1 MALLRSHLR
10 GVLAATAVFLLG
22 GCYAEFENAL
32 PATEPSPLKKT
43 LPGEWRFV
51 DISPA
56 DIARSPQRVPQVFT
70 IAAQPDGSI
79 TAQAAEVA
87 GVKSGYELSVARIN
101 GRDFISARAQPGTG
115 PWYVF
120 RASWDAGKRRLALEA
135 VPGAA
140 VEQLIKAGML
150 QSKPGALTP
159 GMVAEPG
166 ESVAGMLRVGSL
178 AFQPAFT
185 LQKSGK

>member
-1 MALLRSHLR
+1 MSSLRRLVCATLAACALL
-10 GVLAATAVFLLG
+10 LLE

-32 PATEPSPLKKT
+32 PAGEASPLAKS

-56 DIARSPQRVPQVFT
+56 DIARSPRAVPQVFT
-70 IAAQPDGSI
+70 IASQPDGSI
-79 TAQAAEVA
+79 TAQAAAVA
-87 GVKSGYELSVARIN
+87 GVKSGYELSLARVN

-120 RASWDAGKRRLALEA
+120 RANWDAAKRRLALEA

-150 QSKPGALTP
+150 QGKPGALTP
-159 GMVAEPG
+159 NMVAESG
-166 ESVAGMLRVGSL
+166 ESVAGMFKVGSIAL
-178 AFQPAFT
+178 TPAFT

>member
-1 MALLRSHLR
+1 MLVALAACALL
-10 GVLAATAVFLLG
+10 LG
-22 GCYAEFENAL
+22 ACYAEFENVL
-32 PATEPSPLKKT
+32 PAGEATT
-43 LPGEWRFV
+43 LAKNLVGEWRFV

-56 DIARSPQRVPQVFT
+56 DIARSPKAVPQVFNIT
-70 IAAQPDGSI
+70 AEPDGSLV
-79 TAQAAEVA
+79 AAGAAVA

-120 RASWDAGKRRLALEA
+120 RANWDAARRRLALEA
-135 VPGAA
+135 IPGAV

-150 QSKPGALTP
+150 QGKTGALTP
-159 GMVAEPG
+159 NMVADSG
-166 ESVAGMLRVGSL
+166 ESVASMLKVGSL

-185 LQKSGK
+185 LQKSGKK